1 MELLIAQS
9 LTFSQLLGLLSYTS
23 GMEEA
28 ARESC
33 KPVDGGL
40 TRVFVLLGKRWTGLI
55 VAVLME
61 RPVHFSDLCRA
72 IPGISERM
80 LSDRLSELGAAGLV
94 VREVD
99 AGPPLRVAYRLTEA
113 GVALGRPWP
122 SCRSGRGAICR
133 RRSTA
138 DAPARRPAHRRGEPG
153 PPAGVFGRGVV
164 AKWRRPPAGRT
175 GLSPD
180 DLGGSAAPTAVVS
193 PGELG

>member
-1 MELLIAQS
+1 
-9 LTFSQLLGLLSYTS
+9 
-23 GMEEA
+23 MEEA
-28 ARESC
+28 DMESC
-33 KPVDGGL
+33 KPVDSGL

-113 GVALGRPWP
+113 GVALG
-122 SCRSGRGAICR
+122 
-133 RRSTA
+133 
-138 DAPARRPAHRRGEPG
+138 PALAELQE
-153 PPAGVFGRGVV
+153 
-164 AKWRRPPAGRT
+164 WAGRYLPEAQHGGCPRATT
-175 GLSPD
+175 G
-180 DLGGSAAPTAVVS
+180 AP
-193 PGELG
+193 ER